1 MKNIFAK
8 YAPTTL
14 ITSILLLLYISFER
28 EIIENFDRFIIPV
41 FSIMRFNIITKI
53 LFCIIISIFLFSFFR
68 FKWYKGNEKA
78 YWFSFVIIL
87 MYGYYCWYEKLY
99 APILFFCFVGYTDV
113 LIGILM
119 FALICKVIFIL
130 PELKSTT
137 KKVLHKIKSIF
148 EEKKL
153 NESKPLHS
161 IFLTDTPIV
170 LPKEDI
176 LDYDNDVKQLV
187 EQLKI
192 ISSEYSYSVGIT
204 SSWGTGKSSYL
215 NMLKHYLRIN
225 NDFIIID
232 FNPRHSYTPQ
242 DIQKDFFSVLQS
254 KLKKYDYRFTYIF
267 KNYLK
272 ALSIIESK
280 FLSSLFELHKI
291 WDVKSEKEKLND
303 LIAQIDKR
311 IVIIIEDFDRLLADE
326 IIEVFKLIDANAS
339 FTNFIFIT
347 AYDKKHINKIIG
359 ETYSNEEAFFSDKFF
374 TIEIPV
380 PRCPYSKIYDYLIK
394 TLIDKLHVEKEEI
407 EKYKIVLAG
416 LREVLEKYLTTLRDV
431 KRFLN
436 FFIRPY
442 QQVKGEVEF
451 RDYFLVRIIQYIN
464 EEEYIKLYR
473 REYFEDPFSAFLSSS
488 SELKLK
494 EDFEA
499 ETKDIIEILF
509 DREKTPASINNS
521 RFNQYF
527 ENSVYGTKIT
537 EMEKLLDEE
546 TTIEDVYSQIKSYSQ
561 EVIHKDLVPFLE
573 FKNILQFNSKS
584 KLERYLDIIVYI
596 YCSTKNR
603 GVYLVLLS
611 FIYKK
616 TKNEI
621 LRLYK
626 DINQDYYYD
635 WLILSKLQGSYIKNM
650 KYPNYPNLTG
660 SIISESI
667 TNQTFRESI
676 IFTKEKLLDISK
688 KALDDLLANDEQVK
702 QLHLEL
708 LYSCFSEIKDNVR
721 VLDEEYCKK
730 IYEAIKKEPK
740 CFLNEFVT
748 PLVNGVRAP
757 LFWEDLFK
765 NKEELKKLIYN
776 TDFENK
782 FLVRN
787 FWELFENNGYKSIE
801 ILDKPFTQMV
811 NDNLE
816 REIKRLKEIEQIKK
830 EFCIKKNE
838 RETNKQG
845 KSNQFYKGVY
855 MELLNKLKN
864 IDLNITMKDAVK
876 KLIEKEIS
884 ECDKEAN

>member
-14 ITSILLLLYISFER
+14 ITSILLLLYISFET

-113 LIGILM
+113 LIGILI
-119 FALICKVIFIL
+119 FTLFYKLI
-130 PELKSTT
+130 S
-137 KKVLHKIKSIF
+137 SIF
-148 EEKKL
+148 KKKKNEEIDDKDT
-153 NESKPLHS
+153 
-161 IFLTDTPIV
+161 IFLSDTPIISD
-170 LPKEDI
+170 KKDI
-176 LDYDNDVKQLV
+176 LDYANDVKQLA

-204 SSWGTGKSSYL
+204 SSWGSGKSSYL
-215 NMLKHYLRIN
+215 NMLKNYLSSN
-225 NDFIIID
+225 KDFIVID

-254 KLKKYDYRFTYIF
+254 KLKEYDYRFTYIF

-280 FLSSLFELHKI
+280 FLSFLFELHKI

-303 LIAQIDKR
+303 LISQIDKR
-311 IVIIIEDFDRLLADE
+311 IVIVIEDFDRLLADE
-326 IIEVFKLIDANAS
+326 IIEVFKLIDGNAS

-374 TIEIPV
+374 TIEVPIPK
-380 PRCPYSKIYDYLIK
+380 RPYDKIFNYLIE
-394 TLIDKLHVEKEEI
+394 TLTDKLHIRKEEVEKYE
-407 EKYKIVLAG
+407 IVLANHI
-416 LREVLEKYLTTLRDV
+416 EVLKKYLTTLRDV

-436 FFIRPY
+436 LFIRSY
-442 QQVKGEVEF
+442 QQVEGEVEF
-451 RDYFLVRIIQYIN
+451 RDYFLIRIIQYKN
-464 EEEYIKLYR
+464 EEEYVKLYKK
-473 REYFEDPFSAFLSSS
+473 EYFENEDFTDFSP
-488 SELKLK
+488 SEFKLK
-494 EDFEA
+494 ENLNA
-499 ETKDIIEILF
+499 ETEEIIRELFNKDKSL
-509 DREKTPASINNS
+509 TSINNHTMFD
-521 RFNQYF
+521 RYF
-527 ENSVYGTKIT
+527 YNSVYGTLKIT

-765 NKEELKKLIYN
+765 NKEELKKLIDK

-787 FWELFENNGYKSIE
+787 FWKLFENNEYKPIE

>member
-99 APILFFCFVGYTDV
+99 APIIFFCFVGYTDV
-113 LIGILM
+113 LIGILI
-119 FALICKVIFIL
+119 FTLFYKLI
-130 PELKSTT
+130 S
-137 KKVLHKIKSIF
+137 SIF
-148 EEKKL
+148 KKKKNEEIDDKDT
-153 NESKPLHS
+153 
-161 IFLTDTPIV
+161 IFLSDTPIISD
-170 LPKEDI
+170 KKDI
-176 LDYDNDVKQLV
+176 LDYANDVKQLA

-204 SSWGTGKSSYL
+204 SSWGSGKSSYL
-215 NMLKHYLRIN
+215 NMLKNYLSSN
-225 NDFIIID
+225 KDFIVID

-254 KLKKYDYRFTYIF
+254 KLKEYDYRFTYIF

-303 LIAQIDKR
+303 LISQIDKR
-311 IVIIIEDFDRLLADE
+311 IVIVIEDFDRLLADE
-326 IIEVFKLIDANAS
+326 IIEVFKLIDGNAS

-374 TIEIPV
+374 TIEVPIPK
-380 PRCPYSKIYDYLIK
+380 RPYDKIFNYLIE
-394 TLIDKLHVEKEEI
+394 TLTDKLHIRKEEVEKYE
-407 EKYKIVLAG
+407 IVLANHI
-416 LREVLEKYLTTLRDV
+416 EVLKKYLTTLRDV

-436 FFIRPY
+436 LFIRSY
-442 QQVKGEVEF
+442 QQVEGEVEF
-451 RDYFLVRIIQYIN
+451 RDYFLIRIIQYKN
-464 EEEYIKLYR
+464 EEEYVKLYKK
-473 REYFEDPFSAFLSSS
+473 EYFENEYFTEF
-488 SELKLK
+488 KLK
-494 EDFEA
+494 ENLNA
-499 ETKDIIEILF
+499 ETEEIIRELFNKDKSL
-509 DREKTPASINNS
+509 TSINNHTMFD
-521 RFNQYF
+521 RYF
-527 ENSVYGTKIT
+527 YNSVYGTLKIT

-667 TNQTFRESI
+667 NNQTFRESI

-765 NKEELKKLIYN
+765 NKEELKKLIDK

-787 FWELFENNGYKSIE
+787 FWKLFENNEYKPIE

-864 IDLNITMKDAVK
+864 INLNITMKDAVK

>member
-113 LIGILM
+113 LIGILI
-119 FALICKVIFIL
+119 FTLFYKLI
-130 PELKSTT
+130 S
-137 KKVLHKIKSIF
+137 SIF
-148 EEKKL
+148 KKKKNEEIDDKDT
-153 NESKPLHS
+153 
-161 IFLTDTPIV
+161 IFLSDTPIISD
-170 LPKEDI
+170 KKDI
-176 LDYDNDVKQLV
+176 LDYANDVKQLA

-204 SSWGTGKSSYL
+204 SSWGSGKSSYL
-215 NMLKHYLRIN
+215 NMLKNYLSSN
-225 NDFIIID
+225 KDFIVID

-254 KLKKYDYRFTYIF
+254 KLKEYDYRFTYIF

-303 LIAQIDKR
+303 LISQIDKR
-311 IVIIIEDFDRLLADE
+311 IVIVIEDFDRLLADE
-326 IIEVFKLIDANAS
+326 IIEVFKLIDGNAS

-374 TIEIPV
+374 TIEVPIPK
-380 PRCPYSKIYDYLIK
+380 RPYDKIFNYLIE
-394 TLIDKLHVEKEEI
+394 TLTDKLHIRKEEVEKYE
-407 EKYKIVLAG
+407 IVLANHI
-416 LREVLEKYLTTLRDV
+416 EVLKKYLTTLRDV

-436 FFIRPY
+436 LFIRSY
-442 QQVKGEVEF
+442 QQVEGEVEF
-451 RDYFLVRIIQYIN
+451 RDYFLIRIIQYKN
-464 EEEYIKLYR
+464 EEEYVKLYKK
-473 REYFEDPFSAFLSSS
+473 EYFENEDFTDFSP
-488 SELKLK
+488 SEFKLK
-494 EDFEA
+494 ENLNA
-499 ETKDIIEILF
+499 ETEEIIRELFNKDKSL
-509 DREKTPASINNS
+509 TSINNHTMFD
-521 RFNQYF
+521 RYF
-527 ENSVYGTKIT
+527 YNSVYGTLKIT

-626 DINQDYYYD
+626 DINQDYYD
-635 WLILSKLQGSYIKNM
+635 GLILSKLQGSYIKNM

-667 TNQTFRESI
+667 INQTFRESI
-676 IFTKEKLLDISK
+676 IFTKEELLDISK

-748 PLVNGVRAP
+748 PLVDGVRPP

-765 NKEELKKLIYN
+765 NKEELKELIDN

-787 FWELFENNGYKSIE
+787 FWKLFENNGYKSIE

-855 MELLNKLKN
+855 IELLKKLESIK
-864 IDLNITMKDAVK
+864 LNITMKDAVK
-876 KLIEKEIS
+876 KLIEKEVF
-884 ECDKEAN
+884 ECDKETN

>member
-14 ITSILLLLYISFER
+14 ITSILLLLYICFER

-113 LIGILM
+113 LIGILI
-119 FALICKVIFIL
+119 FTLFYKLI
-130 PELKSTT
+130 S
-137 KKVLHKIKSIF
+137 SIF
-148 EEKKL
+148 KKKKNEEIDDKDT
-153 NESKPLHS
+153 
-161 IFLTDTPIV
+161 IFLSDTPIISD
-170 LPKEDI
+170 KKDI
-176 LDYDNDVKQLV
+176 LDYANDVKQLA

-204 SSWGTGKSSYL
+204 SSWGSGKSSYL
-215 NMLKHYLRIN
+215 NMLKNYLSSN
-225 NDFIIID
+225 KDFIVID

-254 KLKKYDYRFTYIF
+254 KLKEYDYRFTYIF

-303 LIAQIDKR
+303 LISQIDKR
-311 IVIIIEDFDRLLADE
+311 IVIVIEDFDRLLADE
-326 IIEVFKLIDANAS
+326 IIEVFKLIDGNAS

-359 ETYSNEEAFFSDKFF
+359 EAYSNEEAFFSDKFF
-374 TIEIPV
+374 TIEVPIPK
-380 PRCPYSKIYDYLIK
+380 RPYDKIFNYLIE
-394 TLIDKLHVEKEEI
+394 TLTDKLHIRKEEVEKYE
-407 EKYKIVLAG
+407 IVLANHI
-416 LREVLEKYLTTLRDV
+416 EVLKKYLTTLRDV

-436 FFIRPY
+436 LFIRSY
-442 QQVKGEVEF
+442 QQVEGEVEF
-451 RDYFLVRIIQYIN
+451 RDYFLIRIIQYKN
-464 EEEYIKLYR
+464 EEEYVKLYKK
-473 REYFEDPFSAFLSSS
+473 EYFENEYFTEF
-488 SELKLK
+488 KLK
-494 EDFEA
+494 ENLNA
-499 ETKDIIEILF
+499 ETKEIIRELF
-509 DREKTPASINNS
+509 NKDKSLTSINNHTMFD
-521 RFNQYF
+521 RYF
-527 ENSVYGTKIT
+527 YNSVYGTLKIT

-626 DINQDYYYD
+626 YINQDYYD

-765 NKEELKKLIYN
+765 NKEELKKLIDK

-787 FWELFENNGYKSIE
+787 FWKLFENNEYKPIE

-838 RETNKQG
+838 KETNKQG

-864 IDLNITMKDAVK
+864 INLNITMKDAVK

>member
-1 MKNIFAK
+1 M
-8 YAPTTL
+8 
-14 ITSILLLLYISFER
+14 
-28 EIIENFDRFIIPV
+28 FDR
-41 FSIMRFNIITKI
+41 
-53 LFCIIISIFLFSFFR
+53 
-68 FKWYKGNEKA
+68 
-78 YWFSFVIIL
+78 
-87 MYGYYCWYEKLY
+87 
-99 APILFFCFVGYTDV
+99 
-113 LIGILM
+113 
-119 FALICKVIFIL
+119 
-130 PELKSTT
+130 
-137 KKVLHKIKSIF
+137 
-148 EEKKL
+148 
-153 NESKPLHS
+153 
-161 IFLTDTPIV
+161 
-170 LPKEDI
+170 
-176 LDYDNDVKQLV
+176 
-187 EQLKI
+187 
-192 ISSEYSYSVGIT
+192 
-204 SSWGTGKSSYL
+204 
-215 NMLKHYLRIN
+215 
-225 NDFIIID
+225 
-232 FNPRHSYTPQ
+232 
-242 DIQKDFFSVLQS
+242 
-254 KLKKYDYRFTYIF
+254 
-267 KNYLK
+267 
-272 ALSIIESK
+272 
-280 FLSSLFELHKI
+280 
-291 WDVKSEKEKLND
+291 
-303 LIAQIDKR
+303 
-311 IVIIIEDFDRLLADE
+311 
-326 IIEVFKLIDANAS
+326 
-339 FTNFIFIT
+339 
-347 AYDKKHINKIIG
+347 
-359 ETYSNEEAFFSDKFF
+359 
-374 TIEIPV
+374 
-380 PRCPYSKIYDYLIK
+380 
-394 TLIDKLHVEKEEI
+394 
-407 EKYKIVLAG
+407 
-416 LREVLEKYLTTLRDV
+416 
-431 KRFLN
+431 
-436 FFIRPY
+436 
-442 QQVKGEVEF
+442 
-451 RDYFLVRIIQYIN
+451 YFY
-464 EEEYIKLYR
+464 
-473 REYFEDPFSAFLSSS
+473 
-488 SELKLK
+488 
-494 EDFEA
+494 
-499 ETKDIIEILF
+499 
-509 DREKTPASINNS
+509 
-521 RFNQYF
+521 
-527 ENSVYGTKIT
+527 NSVYGTLKIT

-730 IYEAIKKEPK
+730 IYEVIKKEPK

-765 NKEELKKLIYN
+765 NKEELKKLIDK

-787 FWELFENNGYKSIE
+787 FWKLFENNEYKPIE

>member
-113 LIGILM
+113 LIGILI
-119 FALICKVIFIL
+119 FTLFYKLI
-130 PELKSTT
+130 S
-137 KKVLHKIKSIF
+137 SIF
-148 EEKKL
+148 KKKKNEEIDDKDT
-153 NESKPLHS
+153 
-161 IFLTDTPIV
+161 IFLSDTPIISD
-170 LPKEDI
+170 KKDI
-176 LDYDNDVKQLV
+176 LDYANDVKQLA

-204 SSWGTGKSSYL
+204 SSWGSGKSSYL
-215 NMLKHYLRIN
+215 NMLKNYLSSN
-225 NDFIIID
+225 KDFIVID

-254 KLKKYDYRFTYIF
+254 KLKEYDYRFTYIF

-303 LIAQIDKR
+303 LISQIDKR
-311 IVIIIEDFDRLLADE
+311 IVIVIEDFDRLLADE
-326 IIEVFKLIDANAS
+326 IIEVFKLIDGNAS

-374 TIEIPV
+374 TIEVPIPK
-380 PRCPYSKIYDYLIK
+380 RPYDKIFNYLIE
-394 TLIDKLHVEKEEI
+394 TLTDKLHIRKEEVEKYE
-407 EKYKIVLAG
+407 IVLANHI
-416 LREVLEKYLTTLRDV
+416 EVLKKYLTTLRDV

-436 FFIRPY
+436 LFIRSY
-442 QQVKGEVEF
+442 QQVEGEVVPSEF
-451 RDYFLVRIIQYIN
+451 
-464 EEEYIKLYR
+464 
-473 REYFEDPFSAFLSSS
+473 
-488 SELKLK
+488 KLK
-494 EDFEA
+494 ENLNA
-499 ETKDIIEILF
+499 ETEEIIRELFNKDKSL
-509 DREKTPASINNS
+509 TSINNHTMFD
-521 RFNQYF
+521 RYF
-527 ENSVYGTKIT
+527 YNSVYGTLKIT

-676 IFTKEKLLDISK
+676 IFTKEELLDISK
-688 KALDDLLANDEQVK
+688 KALYDYINNEPCIGEK
-702 QLHLEL
+702 HLSL
-708 LYSCFSEIKDNVR
+708 LYSCFLKLENNTRKLDKDACEKV
-721 VLDEEYCKK
+721 
-730 IYEAIKKEPK
+730 YEAIKKEPK

-765 NKEELKKLIYN
+765 NKEELKKLIDK

-787 FWELFENNGYKSIE
+787 FWKLFENNEYKPIE

>member
-14 ITSILLLLYISFER
+14 ITSILLLLYICFER

-113 LIGILM
+113 LIGILI
-119 FALICKVIFIL
+119 FTLFYKLI
-130 PELKSTT
+130 S
-137 KKVLHKIKSIF
+137 SIF
-148 EEKKL
+148 KKKKNEEIDDKDT
-153 NESKPLHS
+153 
-161 IFLTDTPIV
+161 IFLSDTPIISD
-170 LPKEDI
+170 KKDI
-176 LDYDNDVKQLV
+176 LDYANDVKQLA

-204 SSWGTGKSSYL
+204 SSWGSGKSSYL
-215 NMLKHYLRIN
+215 NMLKNYLSSN
-225 NDFIIID
+225 KDFIVID

-254 KLKKYDYRFTYIF
+254 KLKEYDYRFTYIF

-303 LIAQIDKR
+303 IFSQIDKR
-311 IVIIIEDFDRLLADE
+311 IVIVIEDFDRLLADE

-374 TIEIPV
+374 TIEVPIPK
-380 PRCPYSKIYDYLIK
+380 RPYDKIFNYLIE
-394 TLIDKLHVEKEEI
+394 TLTDKLHIRKEEVEKYE
-407 EKYKIVLAG
+407 IVLANHI
-416 LREVLEKYLTTLRDV
+416 EVLKKYLTTLRDV

-436 FFIRPY
+436 LFIRSY
-442 QQVKGEVEF
+442 QQVEGEVEF
-451 RDYFLVRIIQYIN
+451 RDYFLIRIIQYKN
-464 EEEYIKLYR
+464 EEEYVKLYKK
-473 REYFEDPFSAFLSSS
+473 EYFENEYFTEF
-488 SELKLK
+488 KLK
-494 EDFEA
+494 ENLNA
-499 ETKDIIEILF
+499 ETEEIIRELFNKDKSL
-509 DREKTPASINNS
+509 TSINNHTMFD
-521 RFNQYF
+521 RYF
-527 ENSVYGTKIT
+527 YNSVYGTLKIT

-765 NKEELKKLIYN
+765 NKEELKKLIDK

-787 FWELFENNGYKSIE
+787 FWKLFENNEYKPIE

>member
-113 LIGILM
+113 LIGILI
-119 FALICKVIFIL
+119 FTLFYKLI
-130 PELKSTT
+130 S
-137 KKVLHKIKSIF
+137 SIF
-148 EEKKL
+148 KKKKNEEIDDKDT
-153 NESKPLHS
+153 
-161 IFLTDTPIV
+161 IFLSDTPIISD
-170 LPKEDI
+170 KKDI
-176 LDYDNDVKQLV
+176 LDYANDVKQLA

-204 SSWGTGKSSYL
+204 SSWGSGKSSYL
-215 NMLKHYLRIN
+215 NMLKNYLSSN
-225 NDFIIID
+225 KDFIVID

-254 KLKKYDYRFTYIF
+254 KLKEYDYRFTYIF

-303 LIAQIDKR
+303 LISQIDKR
-311 IVIIIEDFDRLLADE
+311 IVIVIEDFDRLLADE
-326 IIEVFKLIDANAS
+326 IIEVFKLIDGNAS

-374 TIEIPV
+374 TIEVPIPK
-380 PRCPYSKIYDYLIK
+380 RPYDKIFNYLIE
-394 TLIDKLHVEKEEI
+394 TLTDKLHIRKEEVEKYE
-407 EKYKIVLAG
+407 IVLANHI
-416 LREVLEKYLTTLRDV
+416 EVLKKYLTTLRDV

-436 FFIRPY
+436 LFIRSY
-442 QQVKGEVEF
+442 QQVEGEVEF
-451 RDYFLVRIIQYIN
+451 RDYFLIRIIQYKN
-464 EEEYIKLYR
+464 EEEYVKLYKK
-473 REYFEDPFSAFLSSS
+473 EYFTEFLP
-488 SELKLK
+488 SEFKLK
-494 EDFEA
+494 ENLNA
-499 ETKDIIEILF
+499 ETEEIIRELFNKDKSL
-509 DREKTPASINNS
+509 TSINNHTMFD
-521 RFNQYF
+521 RYF
-527 ENSVYGTKIT
+527 YNSVYGTLKIT

-611 FIYKK
+611 FINKK

-626 DINQDYYYD
+626 DINQDYYYYD

-676 IFTKEKLLDISK
+676 IFTKEELLDISK
-688 KALDDLLANDEQVK
+688 KALYDYINNEPCIGEK
-702 QLHLEL
+702 HLSL
-708 LYSCFSEIKDNVR
+708 LYSCFLKLENNTRKLDKDACEKV
-721 VLDEEYCKK
+721 
-730 IYEAIKKEPK
+730 YEAIKKEPK

-765 NKEELKKLIYN
+765 NKEELKKLIDK

-787 FWELFENNGYKSIE
+787 FWELFENNEYKPIE

>member
-99 APILFFCFVGYTDV
+99 APIIFFCFVGYTDV
-113 LIGILM
+113 LIGILI
-119 FALICKVIFIL
+119 FTLFYKLI
-130 PELKSTT
+130 S
-137 KKVLHKIKSIF
+137 SIF
-148 EEKKL
+148 KKKKNEEIDDKDT
-153 NESKPLHS
+153 
-161 IFLTDTPIV
+161 IFLSDTPIISD
-170 LPKEDI
+170 KKDI
-176 LDYDNDVKQLV
+176 LDYANDVKQLA

-204 SSWGTGKSSYL
+204 SSWGSGKSSYL
-215 NMLKHYLRIN
+215 NMLKNYLSSN
-225 NDFIIID
+225 KDFIVID

-254 KLKKYDYRFTYIF
+254 KLKEYDYRFTYIF

-303 LIAQIDKR
+303 LISQIDKR
-311 IVIIIEDFDRLLADE
+311 IVIVIEDFDRLLADE
-326 IIEVFKLIDANAS
+326 IIEVFKLIDGNAS

-374 TIEIPV
+374 TIEVPIPK
-380 PRCPYSKIYDYLIK
+380 RPYDKIFNYIIE
-394 TLIDKLHVEKEEI
+394 TLTDKLHIRKEEVEKYE
-407 EKYKIVLAG
+407 IVLANHI
-416 LREVLEKYLTTLRDV
+416 EVLKKYLTTLRDV

-436 FFIRPY
+436 LFIRSY
-442 QQVKGEVEF
+442 QQVEGEVEF
-451 RDYFLVRIIQYIN
+451 RDYFLIRIIQYKN
-464 EEEYIKLYR
+464 EEEYVKLYKK
-473 REYFEDPFSAFLSSS
+473 EYFENEYFTEF
-488 SELKLK
+488 KLK
-494 EDFEA
+494 ENLNA
-499 ETKDIIEILF
+499 ETEEIIRELFNKDKSL
-509 DREKTPASINNS
+509 TSINNHTMFD
-521 RFNQYF
+521 RYF
-527 ENSVYGTKIT
+527 YNSVYGTLKIT

-748 PLVNGVRAP
+748 RLVNGVRAP

-765 NKEELKKLIYN
+765 NKEELKKLIDK

-787 FWELFENNGYKSIE
+787 FWKLFENNEYKPIE

-864 IDLNITMKDAVK
+864 INLNITMKDAVK

>member
-113 LIGILM
+113 LIGILI
-119 FALICKVIFIL
+119 FTLFYKLI
-130 PELKSTT
+130 S
-137 KKVLHKIKSIF
+137 SIF
-148 EEKKL
+148 KKKKNEEIDDKDT
-153 NESKPLHS
+153 
-161 IFLTDTPIV
+161 IFLSDTPIISD
-170 LPKEDI
+170 KKDI
-176 LDYDNDVKQLV
+176 LDYANDVKQLA

-204 SSWGTGKSSYL
+204 SSWGSGKSSYL
-215 NMLKHYLRIN
+215 NMLKNYLSSN
-225 NDFIIID
+225 KDFIVID

-254 KLKKYDYRFTYIF
+254 KLKEYDYRFTYIF

-303 LIAQIDKR
+303 LISQIDKR
-311 IVIIIEDFDRLLADE
+311 IVIVIEDFDRLLADE
-326 IIEVFKLIDANAS
+326 IIEVFKLIDGNAS

-374 TIEIPV
+374 TIEVPIPK
-380 PRCPYSKIYDYLIK
+380 RPYDKIFNYLIE
-394 TLIDKLHVEKEEI
+394 TLTDKLHIRKEEVEKYE
-407 EKYKIVLAG
+407 IVLANHI
-416 LREVLEKYLTTLRDV
+416 EVLKKYLTTLRDV

-436 FFIRPY
+436 LFIRSY
-442 QQVKGEVEF
+442 QQVEGEVEF
-451 RDYFLVRIIQYIN
+451 RDYFLIRIIQYKN
-464 EEEYIKLYR
+464 EEEYVKLYKK
-473 REYFEDPFSAFLSSS
+473 EYFENEYFTEF
-488 SELKLK
+488 KLK
-494 EDFEA
+494 ENLNA
-499 ETKDIIEILF
+499 ETEEIIRELFNKDKSL
-509 DREKTPASINNS
+509 TSINNHTMFD
-521 RFNQYF
+521 RYF
-527 ENSVYGTKIT
+527 YNSVYGTLKIT

-603 GVYLVLLS
+603 GAYLVLLP

-621 LRLYK
+621 LRLYE
-626 DINQDYYYD
+626 DINQDYYD
-635 WLILSKLQGSYIKNM
+635 WLILSKLQGSHIKNM

-740 CFLNEFVT
+740 YFLNEFVT
-748 PLVNGVRAP
+748 PLVNVVRAP

-765 NKEELKKLIYN
+765 NKEELKELIYN

-864 IDLNITMKDAVK
+864 INLNITMKDAVK

>member
-78 YWFSFVIIL
+78 YWFSFVISL

-99 APILFFCFVGYTDV
+99 APILFFCFVGYADV
-113 LIGILM
+113 LIGILI
-119 FALICKVIFIL
+119 FTLFYKLI
-130 PELKSTT
+130 S
-137 KKVLHKIKSIF
+137 SIF
-148 EEKKL
+148 KKKKNEEIDDKDT
-153 NESKPLHS
+153 
-161 IFLTDTPIV
+161 IFLSDTPIISD
-170 LPKEDI
+170 KKDI
-176 LDYDNDVKQLV
+176 LDYANDVKQLA

-204 SSWGTGKSSYL
+204 SSWGSGKSSYL
-215 NMLKHYLRIN
+215 NMLKNYLSSN
-225 NDFIIID
+225 KDFIVID

-254 KLKKYDYRFTYIF
+254 KLKEYDYRFTYIF

-303 LIAQIDKR
+303 LISQIDKR
-311 IVIIIEDFDRLLADE
+311 IVIVIEDFDRLLADE
-326 IIEVFKLIDANAS
+326 IIEVFKLIDGNAS

-374 TIEIPV
+374 TIEVPIPK
-380 PRCPYSKIYDYLIK
+380 RPYDKIFNYLIE
-394 TLIDKLHVEKEEI
+394 TLTDKLHIRKEEVEKYE
-407 EKYKIVLAG
+407 IVLANHI
-416 LREVLEKYLTTLRDV
+416 EVLKKYLTTLRDV

-436 FFIRPY
+436 LFIRSY
-442 QQVKGEVEF
+442 QQVEGEVEF
-451 RDYFLVRIIQYIN
+451 RDYFLIRIIQYKN
-464 EEEYIKLYR
+464 EEEYVKLYKK
-473 REYFEDPFSAFLSSS
+473 EYFENEYFTEF
-488 SELKLK
+488 KLK
-494 EDFEA
+494 ENLNA
-499 ETKDIIEILF
+499 ETEEIIRELFNKDKSL
-509 DREKTPASINNS
+509 TSINNHTMFD
-521 RFNQYF
+521 RYF
-527 ENSVYGTKIT
+527 YNSVYGTLKIT

-603 GVYLVLLS
+603 GVYLVFLP

-626 DINQDYYYD
+626 DINQDYYD
-635 WLILSKLQGSYIKNM
+635 GLILSKLQGSYIKNM

-676 IFTKEKLLDISK
+676 IFTKEELLDISK
-688 KALDDLLANDEQVK
+688 KALYDYINNEPCIGEK
-702 QLHLEL
+702 HLSL
-708 LYSCFSEIKDNVR
+708 LYSCFLKLENNTRKLDKDACEKV
-721 VLDEEYCKK
+721 
-730 IYEAIKKEPK
+730 YEAIKKEPK

-748 PLVNGVRAP
+748 PLVDGVRAP

-765 NKEELKKLIYN
+765 NKEELKELIYN

-787 FWELFENNGYKSIE
+787 FWKLFENNEYKPIE
-801 ILDKPFTQMV
+801 ILDRTFEQIEK
-811 NDNLE
+811 DNLE
-816 REIKRLKEIEQIKK
+816 REVEKLREIEKIK
-830 EFCIKKNE
+830 EDFNIRKNK
-838 RETNKQG
+838 REANEQE
-845 KSNQFYKGVY
+845 KSKQFYKGVY
-855 MELLNKLKN
+855 IELLNKLESIK
-864 IDLNITMKDAVK
+864 LNITMKDAVK
-876 KLIEKEIS
+876 KLIEKEIF
-884 ECDKEAN
+884 ECDKETN

>member
-1 MKNIFAK
+1 MKNIFAR
-8 YAPTTL
+8 YAPTAL
-14 ITSILLLLYISFER
+14 IISILLLLYVSFER
-28 EIIENFDRFIIPV
+28 EIIENFDRFIIPI

-87 MYGYYCWYEKLY
+87 IYGYYCWYEKLY
-99 APILFFCFVGYTDV
+99 APILIFSSVGYTDV
-113 LIGILM
+113 LIGILI
-119 FALICKVIFIL
+119 FTLFYKLI
-130 PELKSTT
+130 S
-137 KKVLHKIKSIF
+137 SIF
-148 EEKKL
+148 KKKKNEEIDDKDT
-153 NESKPLHS
+153 
-161 IFLTDTPIV
+161 IFLSDTPIISD
-170 LPKEDI
+170 KKDI
-176 LDYDNDVKQLV
+176 LDYANDVKQLA

-204 SSWGTGKSSYL
+204 SSWGSGKSSYL
-215 NMLKHYLRIN
+215 NMLKNYLSSN
-225 NDFIIID
+225 KDFIVID

-254 KLKKYDYRFTYIF
+254 KLKEYDYRFTYIF

-303 LIAQIDKR
+303 LISQIDKR
-311 IVIIIEDFDRLLADE
+311 IVIVIEDFDRLLADE
-326 IIEVFKLIDANAS
+326 IIEVFKLIDGNAS

-374 TIEIPV
+374 TIEVPIPK
-380 PRCPYSKIYDYLIK
+380 RPYDKIFNYLIE
-394 TLIDKLHVEKEEI
+394 TLTDKLHIRKEEVEKYE
-407 EKYKIVLAG
+407 IVLANHI
-416 LREVLEKYLTTLRDV
+416 EVLKKYLTTLRDV

-436 FFIRPY
+436 LFIRSY
-442 QQVKGEVEF
+442 QQVEGEVEF
-451 RDYFLVRIIQYIN
+451 RDYFLIRIIQYKN
-464 EEEYIKLYR
+464 EEEYVKLYKK
-473 REYFEDPFSAFLSSS
+473 EYFENEDFTDFSP
-488 SELKLK
+488 SEFKLK
-494 EDFEA
+494 ENLNA
-499 ETKDIIEILF
+499 ETEEIIRELFNKDKSL
-509 DREKTPASINNS
+509 TSINNHTMFD
-521 RFNQYF
+521 RYF
-527 ENSVYGTKIT
+527 YNSVYGTLKIT

-573 FKNILQFNSKS
+573 FKSILQFNCKF

-596 YCSTKNR
+596 YCLTKNR
-603 GVYLVLLS
+603 GAYLILLS

-621 LRLYK
+621 
-626 DINQDYYYD
+626 NQDYYD
-635 WLILSKLQGSYIKNM
+635 GLILSKLQGSYIKNM
-650 KYPNYPNLTG
+650 KYPNYPNFTG

-676 IFTKEKLLDISK
+676 IFTKEELLDISK
-688 KALDDLLANDEQVK
+688 KALYDYINNEPCIGEK
-702 QLHLEL
+702 HLSL
-708 LYSCFSEIKDNVR
+708 LYSCFLKLENNTRKLDKDACEKV
-721 VLDEEYCKK
+721 
-730 IYEAIKKEPK
+730 YEAIKKEPK

-765 NKEELKKLIYN
+765 NKEELKKLIDK

-782 FLVRN
+782 FLVIN
-787 FWELFENNGYKSIE
+787 FWELFENNEYKPIE

-864 IDLNITMKDAVK
+864 INLNITMKDTVK

>member
-113 LIGILM
+113 LIGILI
-119 FALICKVIFIL
+119 FTLFYKLI
-130 PELKSTT
+130 S
-137 KKVLHKIKSIF
+137 SIF
-148 EEKKL
+148 KKKKNEEIDDKDT
-153 NESKPLHS
+153 
-161 IFLTDTPIV
+161 IFLSDTPIISD
-170 LPKEDI
+170 KKDI
-176 LDYDNDVKQLV
+176 LDYANDVKQLA

-204 SSWGTGKSSYL
+204 SSWGSGKSSYL
-215 NMLKHYLRIN
+215 NMLKNYLSSN
-225 NDFIIID
+225 KDFIVID

-254 KLKKYDYRFTYIF
+254 KLKEYDYRFTYIF

-303 LIAQIDKR
+303 LISQIDKR
-311 IVIIIEDFDRLLADE
+311 IVIVIEDFDRLLADE
-326 IIEVFKLIDANAS
+326 IIEVFKLIDGNAS

-374 TIEIPV
+374 TIEVPIPK
-380 PRCPYSKIYDYLIK
+380 RPYDKIFNYIIE
-394 TLIDKLHVEKEEI
+394 TLTDKLHIRKEEVEKYE
-407 EKYKIVLAG
+407 IVLANHI
-416 LREVLEKYLTTLRDV
+416 EVLKKYLTTLRDV

-436 FFIRPY
+436 LFIRSY
-442 QQVKGEVEF
+442 QQVEGEVEF
-451 RDYFLVRIIQYIN
+451 RDYFLIRIIQYKN
-464 EEEYIKLYR
+464 EEEYVKLYKK
-473 REYFEDPFSAFLSSS
+473 EYFENEYFTEF
-488 SELKLK
+488 KLK
-494 EDFEA
+494 ENLNA
-499 ETKDIIEILF
+499 ETEEIIRELFNKDKSL
-509 DREKTPASINNS
+509 TSINNHTMFD
-521 RFNQYF
+521 RYF
-527 ENSVYGTKIT
+527 YNSVYGTLKIT

-765 NKEELKKLIYN
+765 NKEELKKLIDK

-787 FWELFENNGYKSIE
+787 FWKLFENNEYKPIE

-838 RETNKQG
+838 RETNEQR

-864 IDLNITMKDAVK
+864 INLNITMKDAVK

>member
-14 ITSILLLLYISFER
+14 ITSILLLLYICFER

-113 LIGILM
+113 LIGILI
-119 FALICKVIFIL
+119 FTLFYKLI
-130 PELKSTT
+130 S
-137 KKVLHKIKSIF
+137 SIF
-148 EEKKL
+148 KKKKNEEIDDKDT
-153 NESKPLHS
+153 
-161 IFLTDTPIV
+161 IFLSDTPIISD
-170 LPKEDI
+170 KKDI
-176 LDYDNDVKQLV
+176 LDYANDVKQLA

-204 SSWGTGKSSYL
+204 SSWGSGKSSYL
-215 NMLKHYLRIN
+215 NMLKNYLSSN
-225 NDFIIID
+225 KDFIVID

-254 KLKKYDYRFTYIF
+254 KLKEYDYRFTYIF

-303 LIAQIDKR
+303 LISQIDKR
-311 IVIIIEDFDRLLADE
+311 IVIVIEDFDRLLADE
-326 IIEVFKLIDANAS
+326 IIEVFKLIDGNAS

-374 TIEIPV
+374 TIEVPIPK
-380 PRCPYSKIYDYLIK
+380 RPYDKIFNYLIE
-394 TLIDKLHVEKEEI
+394 TLTDKLHIRKEEVEKYE
-407 EKYKIVLAG
+407 IVLANHI
-416 LREVLEKYLTTLRDV
+416 EVLKKYLTTLRDV

-436 FFIRPY
+436 LFIRSY
-442 QQVKGEVEF
+442 QQVEGEVEF
-451 RDYFLVRIIQYIN
+451 RDYFLIRIIQYKN
-464 EEEYIKLYR
+464 EEEYVKLYKK
-473 REYFEDPFSAFLSSS
+473 EYFTEFLP
-488 SELKLK
+488 SEFKLK
-494 EDFEA
+494 ENLNA
-499 ETKDIIEILF
+499 ETEEIIRELFNKDKSL
-509 DREKTPASINNS
+509 TSINNHTMFD
-521 RFNQYF
+521 RYF
-527 ENSVYGTKIT
+527 YNSVYGTLKIT

-676 IFTKEKLLDISK
+676 IFTKEELLDISK
-688 KALDDLLANDEQVK
+688 KALYDYINNEPCIGEK
-702 QLHLEL
+702 HLSL
-708 LYSCFSEIKDNVR
+708 LYSCFLKLENNTRKLDKDACEKV
-721 VLDEEYCKK
+721 
-730 IYEAIKKEPK
+730 YEAIKKEPK

-765 NKEELKKLIYN
+765 NKEELKKLIDK

-787 FWELFENNGYKSIE
+787 FWKLFENNEYKPIE

>member
-1 MKNIFAK
+1 
-8 YAPTTL
+8 
-14 ITSILLLLYISFER
+14 
-28 EIIENFDRFIIPV
+28 
-41 FSIMRFNIITKI
+41 
-53 LFCIIISIFLFSFFR
+53 
-68 FKWYKGNEKA
+68 
-78 YWFSFVIIL
+78 

-99 APILFFCFVGYTDV
+99 APIIFFCFVGYTDV
-113 LIGILM
+113 LIGILI
-119 FALICKVIFIL
+119 FTLFYKLI
-130 PELKSTT
+130 S
-137 KKVLHKIKSIF
+137 SIF
-148 EEKKL
+148 KKKKNEEIDDKDT
-153 NESKPLHS
+153 
-161 IFLTDTPIV
+161 IFLSDTPIISD
-170 LPKEDI
+170 KKDI
-176 LDYDNDVKQLV
+176 LDYANDVKQLA

-204 SSWGTGKSSYL
+204 SSWGSGKSSYL
-215 NMLKHYLRIN
+215 NMLKNYLSSN
-225 NDFIIID
+225 KDFIVID

-254 KLKKYDYRFTYIF
+254 KLKEYDYRFTYIF

-303 LIAQIDKR
+303 LISQIDKR
-311 IVIIIEDFDRLLADE
+311 IVIVIEDFDRLLADE
-326 IIEVFKLIDANAS
+326 IIEVFKLIDGNAS

-374 TIEIPV
+374 TIEVPIPK
-380 PRCPYSKIYDYLIK
+380 RPYDKIFNYIIE
-394 TLIDKLHVEKEEI
+394 TLTDKLHIRKEEVEKYE
-407 EKYKIVLAG
+407 IVLANHI
-416 LREVLEKYLTTLRDV
+416 EVLKKYLTTLRDV

-436 FFIRPY
+436 LFIRSY
-442 QQVKGEVEF
+442 QQVEGEVEF
-451 RDYFLVRIIQYIN
+451 RDYFLIRIIQYKN
-464 EEEYIKLYR
+464 EEEYVKLYKK
-473 REYFEDPFSAFLSSS
+473 EYFENEYFTEF
-488 SELKLK
+488 KLK
-494 EDFEA
+494 ENLNA
-499 ETKDIIEILF
+499 ETEEIIRELFNKDKSL
-509 DREKTPASINNS
+509 TSINNHTMFD
-521 RFNQYF
+521 RYF
-527 ENSVYGTKIT
+527 YNSVYGTLKIT

-765 NKEELKKLIYN
+765 NKEELKKLIDK

-787 FWELFENNGYKSIE
+787 FWKLFENNEYKPIE

-864 IDLNITMKDAVK
+864 INLNITMKDAVK

>member
-113 LIGILM
+113 LIGILI
-119 FALICKVIFIL
+119 FTLFYKLI
-130 PELKSTT
+130 S
-137 KKVLHKIKSIF
+137 SIF
-148 EEKKL
+148 KKKKNEEIDDKDT
-153 NESKPLHS
+153 
-161 IFLTDTPIV
+161 IFLSDTPIISD
-170 LPKEDI
+170 KKDI
-176 LDYDNDVKQLV
+176 LDYANDVKQLA

-204 SSWGTGKSSYL
+204 SSWGSGKSSYL
-215 NMLKHYLRIN
+215 NMLKNYLSSN
-225 NDFIIID
+225 KDFIVID

-254 KLKKYDYRFTYIF
+254 KLKEYDYRFTYIF

-303 LIAQIDKR
+303 LISQIDKR
-311 IVIIIEDFDRLLADE
+311 IVIVIEDFDRLLADE
-326 IIEVFKLIDANAS
+326 IIEVFKLIDGNAS

-374 TIEIPV
+374 TIEVPIPK
-380 PRCPYSKIYDYLIK
+380 RPYDKIFNYLIE
-394 TLIDKLHVEKEEI
+394 TLTDKLHIRKEEVEKYE
-407 EKYKIVLAG
+407 IVLANHI
-416 LREVLEKYLTTLRDV
+416 EVLKKYLTTLRDV

-436 FFIRPY
+436 LFIRSY
-442 QQVKGEVEF
+442 QQVEGEVEF
-451 RDYFLVRIIQYIN
+451 RDYFLIRIIQYKN
-464 EEEYIKLYR
+464 EEEYVKLYKK
-473 REYFEDPFSAFLSSS
+473 EYFENEDFTDFSP
-488 SELKLK
+488 SEFKLK
-494 EDFEA
+494 ENLNA
-499 ETKDIIEILF
+499 ETEEIIRELFNKDKSL
-509 DREKTPASINNS
+509 TSINNHTMFD
-521 RFNQYF
+521 RYF
-527 ENSVYGTKIT
+527 YNSVYGTLKIT

-650 KYPNYPNLTG
+650 KYPNYPNFTG

-765 NKEELKKLIYN
+765 NKEELKKLIDK

-782 FLVRN
+782 FLVIN
-787 FWELFENNGYKSIE
+787 FWKLFENNEYKPIE

-864 IDLNITMKDAVK
+864 INLNITMKDAVK

>member
-14 ITSILLLLYISFER
+14 ITSILLLLYICFER

-113 LIGILM
+113 LIGILI
-119 FALICKVIFIL
+119 FTLFYKLI
-130 PELKSTT
+130 S
-137 KKVLHKIKSIF
+137 SIF
-148 EEKKL
+148 KKKKNEEIDDKDT
-153 NESKPLHS
+153 
-161 IFLTDTPIV
+161 IFLSDTPIISD
-170 LPKEDI
+170 KKDI
-176 LDYDNDVKQLV
+176 LDYANDVKQLA

-204 SSWGTGKSSYL
+204 SSWGSGKSSYL
-215 NMLKHYLRIN
+215 NMLKNYLSSN
-225 NDFIIID
+225 KDFIVID

-254 KLKKYDYRFTYIF
+254 KLKEYDYRFTYIF

-303 LIAQIDKR
+303 LISQIDKR
-311 IVIIIEDFDRLLADE
+311 IVIVIEDFDRLLADE
-326 IIEVFKLIDANAS
+326 IIEVFKLIDTNAS

-374 TIEIPV
+374 TIEVPIPK
-380 PRCPYSKIYDYLIK
+380 RPYDKIFNYLIE
-394 TLIDKLHVEKEEI
+394 TLTDKLHIRKEEVEKYE
-407 EKYKIVLAG
+407 IVLANHI
-416 LREVLEKYLTTLRDV
+416 EVLKKYLTTLRDV

-436 FFIRPY
+436 LFIRSY
-442 QQVKGEVEF
+442 QQVEGEVEF
-451 RDYFLVRIIQYIN
+451 RDYFLIRIIQYKN
-464 EEEYIKLYR
+464 EEEYVKLYKK
-473 REYFEDPFSAFLSSS
+473 EYFENEYFTEF
-488 SELKLK
+488 KLK
-494 EDFEA
+494 ENLNA
-499 ETKDIIEILF
+499 ETEEIIRELFNKDKSL
-509 DREKTPASINNS
+509 TSINNHTMFD
-521 RFNQYF
+521 RYF
-527 ENSVYGTKIT
+527 YNSVYGTLKIT

-765 NKEELKKLIYN
+765 NKEELKKLIDK

-787 FWELFENNGYKSIE
+787 FWKLFENNEYKPIE

>member
-113 LIGILM
+113 LIGILI
-119 FALICKVIFIL
+119 FTLFYKLI
-130 PELKSTT
+130 S
-137 KKVLHKIKSIF
+137 SIF
-148 EEKKL
+148 KKKKNEEIDDKDT
-153 NESKPLHS
+153 
-161 IFLTDTPIV
+161 IFLSDTPIISD
-170 LPKEDI
+170 KKDI
-176 LDYDNDVKQLV
+176 LDYANDVKQLA

-204 SSWGTGKSSYL
+204 SSWGSGKSSYL
-215 NMLKHYLRIN
+215 NMLKNYLSSN
-225 NDFIIID
+225 KDFIVID

-254 KLKKYDYRFTYIF
+254 KLKEYDYRFTYIF

-303 LIAQIDKR
+303 LISQIDKR
-311 IVIIIEDFDRLLADE
+311 IVIVIEDFDRLLADE
-326 IIEVFKLIDANAS
+326 IIEVFKLIDGNAS

-374 TIEIPV
+374 TIEVPIPK
-380 PRCPYSKIYDYLIK
+380 RPYDKIFNYLIE
-394 TLIDKLHVEKEEI
+394 TLTDKLHIRKEEVEKYE
-407 EKYKIVLAG
+407 IVLANHI
-416 LREVLEKYLTTLRDV
+416 EVLKKYLTTLRDV

-436 FFIRPY
+436 LFIRSY
-442 QQVKGEVEF
+442 QQVEGEVEF
-451 RDYFLVRIIQYIN
+451 RDYFLIRIIQYKN
-464 EEEYIKLYR
+464 EEEYVKLYKK
-473 REYFEDPFSAFLSSS
+473 EYFENEDFTDFSP
-488 SELKLK
+488 SEFKLK
-494 EDFEA
+494 ENLNA
-499 ETKDIIEILF
+499 ETEEIIRELFNKDKSL
-509 DREKTPASINNS
+509 TSINNHTMFD
-521 RFNQYF
+521 RYF
-527 ENSVYGTKIT
+527 YNSVYGTLKIT

-573 FKNILQFNSKS
+573 FKSILQFNCKF

-596 YCSTKNR
+596 YCLTKNR
-603 GVYLVLLS
+603 GAYLILLS

-621 LRLYK
+621 
-626 DINQDYYYD
+626 NQDYYD
-635 WLILSKLQGSYIKNM
+635 RLILSKLQGSYIKNM

-676 IFTKEKLLDISK
+676 IFTKEKFLDISK

-765 NKEELKKLIYN
+765 NKEELKKLIDK

-787 FWELFENNGYKSIE
+787 FWKLFENNEYKPIE

-864 IDLNITMKDAVK
+864 INLNITMKDAVK

>member
-113 LIGILM
+113 LIGILI
-119 FALICKVIFIL
+119 FTLFYKLI
-130 PELKSTT
+130 S
-137 KKVLHKIKSIF
+137 SIF
-148 EEKKL
+148 KKKKNEEIDDKDT
-153 NESKPLHS
+153 
-161 IFLTDTPIV
+161 IFLSDTPIISD
-170 LPKEDI
+170 KKDI
-176 LDYDNDVKQLV
+176 LDYANDVKQLA

-204 SSWGTGKSSYL
+204 SSWGSGKSSYL
-215 NMLKHYLRIN
+215 NMLKNYLSSN
-225 NDFIIID
+225 KDFIVID

-254 KLKKYDYRFTYIF
+254 KLKEYDYRFTYIF

-303 LIAQIDKR
+303 LISQIDKR
-311 IVIIIEDFDRLLADE
+311 IVIVIEDFDRLLADE
-326 IIEVFKLIDANAS
+326 IIEVFKLIDGNAS

-374 TIEIPV
+374 TIEVPIPK
-380 PRCPYSKIYDYLIK
+380 RPYDKIFNYLIE
-394 TLIDKLHVEKEEI
+394 TLTDKLHIRKEEVEKYE
-407 EKYKIVLAG
+407 IVLANHI
-416 LREVLEKYLTTLRDV
+416 EVLKKYLTTLRDV

-436 FFIRPY
+436 LFIRSY
-442 QQVKGEVEF
+442 QQVEGEVEF
-451 RDYFLVRIIQYIN
+451 RDYFLIRIIQYKN
-464 EEEYIKLYR
+464 EEEYVKLYKK
-473 REYFEDPFSAFLSSS
+473 EYFTEFLP
-488 SELKLK
+488 SEFKLK
-494 EDFEA
+494 ENLNA
-499 ETKDIIEILF
+499 ETEEIIRELFNKDKSL
-509 DREKTPASINNS
+509 TSINNHTMFD
-521 RFNQYF
+521 RYF
-527 ENSVYGTKIT
+527 YNSVYGTLKIT

-611 FIYKK
+611 FINKK

-626 DINQDYYYD
+626 DINQDYYYYD

-660 SIISESI
+660 SISSESI

-676 IFTKEKLLDISK
+676 IFTKEELLDISK
-688 KALDDLLANDEQVK
+688 KALYDYINNEPCIGEK
-702 QLHLEL
+702 HLSL
-708 LYSCFSEIKDNVR
+708 LYSCFLKLENNTRKLDKDACEKV
-721 VLDEEYCKK
+721 
-730 IYEAIKKEPK
+730 YEAIKKEPK

-765 NKEELKKLIYN
+765 NKEELKKLIDK

-787 FWELFENNGYKSIE
+787 FWKLFENNEYKPIE

>member
-113 LIGILM
+113 LIGILI
-119 FALICKVIFIL
+119 FTLFYKLI
-130 PELKSTT
+130 S
-137 KKVLHKIKSIF
+137 SIF
-148 EEKKL
+148 KKKKNEEIDDKDT
-153 NESKPLHS
+153 
-161 IFLTDTPIV
+161 IFLSDTPIISD
-170 LPKEDI
+170 KKDI
-176 LDYDNDVKQLV
+176 LDYANDVKQLA

-204 SSWGTGKSSYL
+204 SSWGSGKSSYL
-215 NMLKHYLRIN
+215 NMLKNYLSSN
-225 NDFIIID
+225 KDFIVID
-232 FNPRHSYTPQ
+232 FNPRHSYTPK

-254 KLKKYDYRFTYIF
+254 KLKEYDYRFTYIF

-303 LIAQIDKR
+303 LISQIDKR
-311 IVIIIEDFDRLLADE
+311 IVIVIEDFDRLLADE
-326 IIEVFKLIDANAS
+326 IIEVFKLIDGNAS

-374 TIEIPV
+374 TIEVPIPK
-380 PRCPYSKIYDYLIK
+380 RPYDKIFNYLIE
-394 TLIDKLHVEKEEI
+394 TLTDKLHIRKEEVEKYE
-407 EKYKIVLAG
+407 IVLANHI
-416 LREVLEKYLTTLRDV
+416 EVLKKYLTTLRDV

-436 FFIRPY
+436 LFIRSY
-442 QQVKGEVEF
+442 QQVEGEVEF
-451 RDYFLVRIIQYIN
+451 RDYFLIRIIQYKN
-464 EEEYIKLYR
+464 EEEYVKLYKK
-473 REYFEDPFSAFLSSS
+473 EYFENEYFTEFLP
-488 SELKLK
+488 SEFKLK
-494 EDFEA
+494 ENLNA
-499 ETKDIIEILF
+499 ETEEIIRELFNKDKSL
-509 DREKTPASINNS
+509 TSINNHTMFD
-521 RFNQYF
+521 RYF
-527 ENSVYGTKIT
+527 YNSVYGTLKIT

-596 YCSTKNR
+596 YCSTRNR

-621 LRLYK
+621 K
-626 DINQDYYYD
+626 DINQDYYD

-667 TNQTFRESI
+667 NNQTFRESI

-748 PLVNGVRAP
+748 PLVDGVRAP

-765 NKEELKKLIYN
+765 NKKELKKLIYN

-864 IDLNITMKDAVK
+864 INLNITMKDAVK

>member
-113 LIGILM
+113 LIGILI
-119 FALICKVIFIL
+119 FTLFYKLI
-130 PELKSTT
+130 S
-137 KKVLHKIKSIF
+137 SIF
-148 EEKKL
+148 KKKKNEEIDDKDT
-153 NESKPLHS
+153 
-161 IFLTDTPIV
+161 IFLSDTPIISD
-170 LPKEDI
+170 KKDI
-176 LDYDNDVKQLV
+176 LDYANDVKQLA

-204 SSWGTGKSSYL
+204 SSWGSGKSSYL
-215 NMLKHYLRIN
+215 NMLKNYLSSN
-225 NDFIIID
+225 KDFIVID
-232 FNPRHSYTPQ
+232 FNPRHSYTPK

-254 KLKKYDYRFTYIF
+254 KLKEYDYRFTYIF

-303 LIAQIDKR
+303 LISQIDKR
-311 IVIIIEDFDRLLADE
+311 IVIVIEDFDRLLADE
-326 IIEVFKLIDANAS
+326 IIEVFKLIDGNAS

-374 TIEIPV
+374 TIEVPIPK
-380 PRCPYSKIYDYLIK
+380 RPYDKIFNYLIE
-394 TLIDKLHVEKEEI
+394 TLTDKLHIRKEKVEKYE
-407 EKYKIVLAG
+407 IVLANHI
-416 LREVLEKYLTTLRDV
+416 EVLKKYLTTLRDV

-436 FFIRPY
+436 LFIRSY
-442 QQVKGEVEF
+442 QQVEGEVEF
-451 RDYFLVRIIQYIN
+451 RDYFLIRIIQYKN
-464 EEEYIKLYR
+464 EEEYVKLYKK
-473 REYFEDPFSAFLSSS
+473 EYFENEYFTEFLP
-488 SELKLK
+488 SEFKLK
-494 EDFEA
+494 ENLNA
-499 ETKDIIEILF
+499 ETEEIIRELFNKDKSL
-509 DREKTPASINNS
+509 TSINNHTMFD
-521 RFNQYF
+521 RYF
-527 ENSVYGTKIT
+527 YNSVYGTLKIT

-596 YCSTKNR
+596 YCSTRNR

-667 TNQTFRESI
+667 NNQTFRESI

-748 PLVNGVRAP
+748 PLVDGVRAP

-765 NKEELKKLIYN
+765 NKEELKELIYN

-864 IDLNITMKDAVK
+864 INLNITMKDAVK

>member
-113 LIGILM
+113 LIGILI
-119 FALICKVIFIL
+119 FTLFYKLI
-130 PELKSTT
+130 S
-137 KKVLHKIKSIF
+137 SIF
-148 EEKKL
+148 KKKKNEEIDDKDT
-153 NESKPLHS
+153 
-161 IFLTDTPIV
+161 IFLSDTPIISD
-170 LPKEDI
+170 KKDI
-176 LDYDNDVKQLV
+176 LDYANDVKQLV

-204 SSWGTGKSSYL
+204 SSWGSGKSSYL
-215 NMLKHYLRIN
+215 NMLKNYLSSN
-225 NDFIIID
+225 KDFIVID

-254 KLKKYDYRFTYIF
+254 KLKEYDYRFTYIF

-303 LIAQIDKR
+303 LISQIDKR
-311 IVIIIEDFDRLLADE
+311 IVIVIEDFDRLLADE
-326 IIEVFKLIDANAS
+326 IIEVFKLIDGNAS

-374 TIEIPV
+374 TIEVPIPK
-380 PRCPYSKIYDYLIK
+380 RPYDKIFNYLIE
-394 TLIDKLHVEKEEI
+394 TLTDKLHIRKEEVEKYE
-407 EKYKIVLAG
+407 IVLANHI
-416 LREVLEKYLTTLRDV
+416 EVLKKYLTTLRDV

-436 FFIRPY
+436 LFIRSY
-442 QQVKGEVEF
+442 QQVEGEVEF
-451 RDYFLVRIIQYIN
+451 RDYFLIRIIQYKN
-464 EEEYIKLYR
+464 EEEYVKLYKK
-473 REYFEDPFSAFLSSS
+473 EYFENEDFTDFSP
-488 SELKLK
+488 SEFKLK
-494 EDFEA
+494 ENLNA
-499 ETKDIIEILF
+499 ETEEIIRELFNKDKSL
-509 DREKTPASINNS
+509 TSINNHTMFD
-521 RFNQYF
+521 RYF
-527 ENSVYGTKIT
+527 YNSVYGTLKIT

-667 TNQTFRESI
+667 INQTFRESI

-765 NKEELKKLIYN
+765 NKEELKKLIDK

-787 FWELFENNGYKSIE
+787 FWELFENNEYKPIE

>member
-113 LIGILM
+113 LIGILI
-119 FALICKVIFIL
+119 FTLFYKLI
-130 PELKSTT
+130 S
-137 KKVLHKIKSIF
+137 SIF
-148 EEKKL
+148 KKKKNEEIDDKDT
-153 NESKPLHS
+153 
-161 IFLTDTPIV
+161 IFLSDTPIISD
-170 LPKEDI
+170 KKDI
-176 LDYDNDVKQLV
+176 LDYANDVKQLA

-204 SSWGTGKSSYL
+204 SSWGSGKSSYL
-215 NMLKHYLRIN
+215 NMLKNYLSSN
-225 NDFIIID
+225 KDFIVID

-254 KLKKYDYRFTYIF
+254 KLKEYDYRFTYIF

-303 LIAQIDKR
+303 LISQIDKR
-311 IVIIIEDFDRLLADE
+311 IVIVIEDFDRLLADE
-326 IIEVFKLIDANAS
+326 IIEVFKLIDGNAS

-374 TIEIPV
+374 TIEVPIPK
-380 PRCPYSKIYDYLIK
+380 RPYDKIFNYLIE
-394 TLIDKLHVEKEEI
+394 TLTDKLHIRKEEVEKYE
-407 EKYKIVLAG
+407 IVLANHI
-416 LREVLEKYLTTLRDV
+416 EVLKKYLTTLRDV

-436 FFIRPY
+436 LFIRSY
-442 QQVKGEVEF
+442 QQVEGEVEF
-451 RDYFLVRIIQYIN
+451 RDYFLIRIIQYKN
-464 EEEYIKLYR
+464 EEEYVKLYKK
-473 REYFEDPFSAFLSSS
+473 EYFENEDFTDFSP
-488 SELKLK
+488 SEFKLK
-494 EDFEA
+494 ENLNA
-499 ETKDIIEILF
+499 ETEEIIRELFNKDKSL
-509 DREKTPASINNS
+509 TSINNHTMFD
-521 RFNQYF
+521 RYF
-527 ENSVYGTKIT
+527 YNSVYGTLKIT

-765 NKEELKKLIYN
+765 NKEELKKLIDK

-787 FWELFENNGYKSIE
+787 FWKLFENNEYKPIE

-838 RETNKQG
+838 RETNEQG

-864 IDLNITMKDAVK
+864 INLNITMKDAVK

>member
-14 ITSILLLLYISFER
+14 ITSILLLLYICFER

-113 LIGILM
+113 LIGILI
-119 FALICKVIFIL
+119 FTLFYKLI
-130 PELKSTT
+130 S
-137 KKVLHKIKSIF
+137 SIF
-148 EEKKL
+148 KKKKNEEIDDKDT
-153 NESKPLHS
+153 
-161 IFLTDTPIV
+161 IFLSDTPIISD
-170 LPKEDI
+170 KKDI
-176 LDYDNDVKQLV
+176 LDYANDVKQLA

-204 SSWGTGKSSYL
+204 SSWGSGKSSYL
-215 NMLKHYLRIN
+215 NMLKNYLSSN
-225 NDFIIID
+225 KDFIVID

-254 KLKKYDYRFTYIF
+254 KLKEYDYRFTYIF

-303 LIAQIDKR
+303 LISQIDKR
-311 IVIIIEDFDRLLADE
+311 IVIVIEDFDRLLADE
-326 IIEVFKLIDANAS
+326 IIEVFKLIDGNAS

-374 TIEIPV
+374 TIEVPIPK
-380 PRCPYSKIYDYLIK
+380 RPYDKIFNYLIE
-394 TLIDKLHVEKEEI
+394 TLTDKLHIRKEEVEKYE
-407 EKYKIVLAG
+407 IVLANHI
-416 LREVLEKYLTTLRDV
+416 EVLKKYLTTLRDV

-436 FFIRPY
+436 LFIRSY
-442 QQVKGEVEF
+442 QQVEGEVEF
-451 RDYFLVRIIQYIN
+451 RDYFLIRIIQYKN
-464 EEEYIKLYR
+464 EEEYVKLYKK
-473 REYFEDPFSAFLSSS
+473 EYFENEDFTDFSP
-488 SELKLK
+488 SEFKLK
-494 EDFEA
+494 ENLNA
-499 ETKDIIEILF
+499 ETEEIIRELFNKDKSL
-509 DREKTPASINNS
+509 TSINNHTMFD
-521 RFNQYF
+521 RYF
-527 ENSVYGTKIT
+527 YNSVYGTLKIT

-765 NKEELKKLIYN
+765 NKEELKKLIDK

-787 FWELFENNGYKSIE
+787 FWKLFENNEYKPIE

-830 EFCIKKNE
+830 EFSIKKNE

>member
-68 FKWYKGNEKA
+68 FKWYKGNEKV

-87 MYGYYCWYEKLY
+87 IYGYYCWYEKLY
-99 APILFFCFVGYTDV
+99 TPILIFSFVGYTDV
-113 LIGILM
+113 LIGILI
-119 FALICKVIFIL
+119 FTLFYKLI
-130 PELKSTT
+130 S
-137 KKVLHKIKSIF
+137 SIF
-148 EEKKL
+148 KKKKNEEIDDKDT
-153 NESKPLHS
+153 
-161 IFLTDTPIV
+161 IFLSDTPIISD
-170 LPKEDI
+170 KKDI
-176 LDYDNDVKQLV
+176 LDYANDVKQLV

-204 SSWGTGKSSYL
+204 SSWGSGKSSYL
-215 NMLKHYLRIN
+215 NMLKNYLSSN
-225 NDFIIID
+225 KDFIVID

-254 KLKKYDYRFTYIF
+254 KLKEYDYRFTYIF

-303 LIAQIDKR
+303 LISQIDKR
-311 IVIIIEDFDRLLADE
+311 IVIVIEDFDRLLADE
-326 IIEVFKLIDANAS
+326 IIEVFKLIDGNAS

-374 TIEIPV
+374 TIEVPIPK
-380 PRCPYSKIYDYLIK
+380 RPYDKIFNYLIE
-394 TLIDKLHVEKEEI
+394 TLTDKLHIRKEEVEKYE
-407 EKYKIVLAG
+407 IVLANHI
-416 LREVLEKYLTTLRDV
+416 EVLKKYLTTLRDV

-436 FFIRPY
+436 LFIRSY
-442 QQVKGEVEF
+442 QQVEGEVEF
-451 RDYFLVRIIQYIN
+451 RDYFLIRIIQYKN
-464 EEEYIKLYR
+464 EEEYVKLYKK
-473 REYFEDPFSAFLSSS
+473 EYFENEDFTDFSP
-488 SELKLK
+488 SEFKLK
-494 EDFEA
+494 ENLNA
-499 ETKDIIEILF
+499 ETEEIIRELFNKDKSL
-509 DREKTPASINNS
+509 TSINNHTMFD
-521 RFNQYF
+521 RYF
-527 ENSVYGTKIT
+527 YNSVYGTLKIT

-667 TNQTFRESI
+667 INQTFRESI

-765 NKEELKKLIYN
+765 NKEELKKLIDK

-787 FWELFENNGYKSIE
+787 FWELFENNEYKPIE

>member
-113 LIGILM
+113 LIGILI
-119 FALICKVIFIL
+119 FTLFYKLI
-130 PELKSTT
+130 S
-137 KKVLHKIKSIF
+137 SIF
-148 EEKKL
+148 KKKKNEEIDDKDT
-153 NESKPLHS
+153 
-161 IFLTDTPIV
+161 IFLSDTPIISD
-170 LPKEDI
+170 KKDI
-176 LDYDNDVKQLV
+176 LDYANDVKQLV

-204 SSWGTGKSSYL
+204 SSWGSGKSSYL
-215 NMLKHYLRIN
+215 NMLKNYLSSN
-225 NDFIIID
+225 KDFIVID

-254 KLKKYDYRFTYIF
+254 KLKEYDYRFTYIF

-303 LIAQIDKR
+303 LISQIDKR
-311 IVIIIEDFDRLLADE
+311 IVIVIEDFDRLLADE
-326 IIEVFKLIDANAS
+326 IIEVFKLIDGNAS

-374 TIEIPV
+374 TIEVPIPK
-380 PRCPYSKIYDYLIK
+380 RPYDKIFNYLIE
-394 TLIDKLHVEKEEI
+394 TLTDKLHIRKEEVEKYE
-407 EKYKIVLAG
+407 IVLANHI
-416 LREVLEKYLTTLRDV
+416 EVLKKYLTTLRDV

-436 FFIRPY
+436 LFIRSY
-442 QQVKGEVEF
+442 QQVEGEVEF
-451 RDYFLVRIIQYIN
+451 RDYFLIRIIQYKN
-464 EEEYIKLYR
+464 EEEYVKLYKK
-473 REYFEDPFSAFLSSS
+473 EYFENEDFTDFSP
-488 SELKLK
+488 SEFKLK
-494 EDFEA
+494 ENLNA
-499 ETKDIIEILF
+499 ETEEIIRELFNKDKSL
-509 DREKTPASINNS
+509 TSINNHTMFD
-521 RFNQYF
+521 RYF
-527 ENSVYGTKIT
+527 YNSVYGTLKIT

-765 NKEELKKLIYN
+765 NKEELKKLIDK

-787 FWELFENNGYKSIE
+787 FWKLFENNEYKPIE

-838 RETNKQG
+838 RKTNKQG

>member
-113 LIGILM
+113 LIGILI
-119 FALICKVIFIL
+119 FTLFYKLI
-130 PELKSTT
+130 S
-137 KKVLHKIKSIF
+137 SIF
-148 EEKKL
+148 KKKKNEEIDDKDT
-153 NESKPLHS
+153 
-161 IFLTDTPIV
+161 IFLSDTPIISD
-170 LPKEDI
+170 KKDI
-176 LDYDNDVKQLV
+176 LDYANDVKQLA

-204 SSWGTGKSSYL
+204 SSWGSGKSSYL
-215 NMLKHYLRIN
+215 NMLKNYLSSN
-225 NDFIIID
+225 KDFIVID
-232 FNPRHSYTPQ
+232 FNPRHSYTPK

-254 KLKKYDYRFTYIF
+254 KLKEYDYRFTYIF

-303 LIAQIDKR
+303 LISQIDKR
-311 IVIIIEDFDRLLADE
+311 IVIVIEDFDRLLADE
-326 IIEVFKLIDANAS
+326 IIEVFKLIDGNAS

-374 TIEIPV
+374 TIEVPIPK
-380 PRCPYSKIYDYLIK
+380 RPYDKIFNYLIE
-394 TLIDKLHVEKEEI
+394 TLTDKLHIRKEEVEKYE
-407 EKYKIVLAG
+407 IVLANHI
-416 LREVLEKYLTTLRDV
+416 EVLKKYLTTLRDV

-436 FFIRPY
+436 LFIRSY
-442 QQVKGEVEF
+442 QQVEGEVEF
-451 RDYFLVRIIQYIN
+451 RDYFLIRIIQYKN
-464 EEEYIKLYR
+464 EEEYVKLYKK
-473 REYFEDPFSAFLSSS
+473 EYFENEYFTEFLP
-488 SELKLK
+488 SEFKLK
-494 EDFEA
+494 ENLNA
-499 ETKDIIEILF
+499 ETEEIIRELFNKDKSL
-509 DREKTPASINNS
+509 TSINNHTMFD
-521 RFNQYF
+521 RYF
-527 ENSVYGTKIT
+527 YNSVYGTLKIT

-596 YCSTKNR
+596 YCSTRNR

-621 LRLYK
+621 K
-626 DINQDYYYD
+626 DINQDYYD

-667 TNQTFRESI
+667 NNQTFRESI

-748 PLVNGVRAP
+748 PLVDGVRAP

-765 NKEELKKLIYN
+765 NKKELKKLIYN

-864 IDLNITMKDAVK
+864 INLNITMKDAVK

-884 ECDKEAN
+884 ECDKESK

>member
-99 APILFFCFVGYTDV
+99 APIIFFCFVGYTDV
-113 LIGILM
+113 LIGILI
-119 FALICKVIFIL
+119 FTLFYKLI
-130 PELKSTT
+130 S
-137 KKVLHKIKSIF
+137 SIF
-148 EEKKL
+148 KKKKNEEIDDKDT
-153 NESKPLHS
+153 
-161 IFLTDTPIV
+161 IFLSDTPIISD
-170 LPKEDI
+170 KKDI
-176 LDYDNDVKQLV
+176 LDYANDVKQLA

-204 SSWGTGKSSYL
+204 SSWGSGKSSYL
-215 NMLKHYLRIN
+215 NMLKNYLSSN
-225 NDFIIID
+225 KDFIVID

-254 KLKKYDYRFTYIF
+254 KLKEYDYRFTYIF

-303 LIAQIDKR
+303 LISQIDKR
-311 IVIIIEDFDRLLADE
+311 IVIVIEDFDRLLADE
-326 IIEVFKLIDANAS
+326 IIEVFKLIDGNAS

-374 TIEIPV
+374 TIEVPIPK
-380 PRCPYSKIYDYLIK
+380 RPYDKIFNYIIE
-394 TLIDKLHVEKEEI
+394 TLTDKLHIRKEEVEKYE
-407 EKYKIVLAG
+407 IVLANHI
-416 LREVLEKYLTTLRDV
+416 EVLKKYLTTLRDV

-436 FFIRPY
+436 LFIRSY
-442 QQVKGEVEF
+442 QQVEGEVEF
-451 RDYFLVRIIQYIN
+451 RDYFLIRIIQYKN
-464 EEEYIKLYR
+464 EEEYVKLYKK
-473 REYFEDPFSAFLSSS
+473 EYFENEYFTEF
-488 SELKLK
+488 KLK
-494 EDFEA
+494 ENLNA
-499 ETKDIIEILF
+499 ETEEIIRELFNKDKSL
-509 DREKTPASINNS
+509 TSINNHTMFD
-521 RFNQYF
+521 RYF
-527 ENSVYGTKIT
+527 YNSVYGTLKIT

-765 NKEELKKLIYN
+765 NKEELKKLIDK

-787 FWELFENNGYKSIE
+787 FWKLFENNEYKPIE

-864 IDLNITMKDAVK
+864 INLNITMKDVVK

>member
-113 LIGILM
+113 LIGILI
-119 FALICKVIFIL
+119 FTLFYKLI
-130 PELKSTT
+130 S
-137 KKVLHKIKSIF
+137 SIF
-148 EEKKL
+148 KKKKNEEIDDKDT
-153 NESKPLHS
+153 
-161 IFLTDTPIV
+161 IFLSDTPIISD
-170 LPKEDI
+170 KKDI
-176 LDYDNDVKQLV
+176 LDYANDVKQLA

-204 SSWGTGKSSYL
+204 SSWGSGKSSYL
-215 NMLKHYLRIN
+215 NMLKNYLSSN
-225 NDFIIID
+225 KDFIVID
-232 FNPRHSYTPQ
+232 FNPRHSYTPK

-254 KLKKYDYRFTYIF
+254 KLKEYDYRFTYIF

-303 LIAQIDKR
+303 LISQIDKR
-311 IVIIIEDFDRLLADE
+311 IVIVIEDFDRLLADE
-326 IIEVFKLIDANAS
+326 IIEVFKLIDGNAS

-374 TIEIPV
+374 TIEVPIPK
-380 PRCPYSKIYDYLIK
+380 RPYDKIFNYLIE
-394 TLIDKLHVEKEEI
+394 TLTDKLHIRKEEVEKYE
-407 EKYKIVLAG
+407 IVLANHI
-416 LREVLEKYLTTLRDV
+416 EVLKKYLTTLRDV

-436 FFIRPY
+436 LFIRSY
-442 QQVKGEVEF
+442 QQVEGEVEF
-451 RDYFLVRIIQYIN
+451 RDYFLIRIIQYKN
-464 EEEYIKLYR
+464 EEEYVKLYKK
-473 REYFEDPFSAFLSSS
+473 EYFENEDFTDFSP
-488 SELKLK
+488 SEFKLK
-494 EDFEA
+494 ENLNA
-499 ETKDIIEILF
+499 ETEEIIRELFNKDKSL
-509 DREKTPASINNS
+509 TSINNHTMFD
-521 RFNQYF
+521 RYF
-527 ENSVYGTKIT
+527 YNSVYGTLKIT

-730 IYEAIKKEPK
+730 IYEVIKKEPK

-765 NKEELKKLIYN
+765 NKEELKKLIDK

-787 FWELFENNGYKSIE
+787 FWKLFENNEYKPIE

>member
-113 LIGILM
+113 LIGILI
-119 FALICKVIFIL
+119 FTLFYKLI
-130 PELKSTT
+130 S
-137 KKVLHKIKSIF
+137 SIF
-148 EEKKL
+148 KKKKNEEIDDKDT
-153 NESKPLHS
+153 
-161 IFLTDTPIV
+161 IFLSDTPIISD
-170 LPKEDI
+170 KKDI
-176 LDYDNDVKQLV
+176 LDYANDVKQLA

-204 SSWGTGKSSYL
+204 SSWGSGKSSYL
-215 NMLKHYLRIN
+215 NMLKNYLSSN
-225 NDFIIID
+225 KDFIVID

-254 KLKKYDYRFTYIF
+254 KLKEYDYRFTYIF

-303 LIAQIDKR
+303 LISQIDKR
-311 IVIIIEDFDRLLADE
+311 IVIVIEDFDRLLADE
-326 IIEVFKLIDANAS
+326 IIEVFKLIDGNAS

-374 TIEIPV
+374 TIEVPIPK
-380 PRCPYSKIYDYLIK
+380 RPYDKIFNYLIE
-394 TLIDKLHVEKEEI
+394 TLTDKLHIRKEEVEKYE
-407 EKYKIVLAG
+407 IVLANHI
-416 LREVLEKYLTTLRDV
+416 EVLKKYLTTLRDV

-436 FFIRPY
+436 LFIRSY
-442 QQVKGEVEF
+442 QQVEGEVEF
-451 RDYFLVRIIQYIN
+451 RDYFLIRIIQYKN
-464 EEEYIKLYR
+464 EEEYVKLYKK
-473 REYFEDPFSAFLSSS
+473 EYFENEDFTDFSP
-488 SELKLK
+488 SEFKLK
-494 EDFEA
+494 ENLNA
-499 ETKDIIEILF
+499 ETEEIIRELFNKDKSL
-509 DREKTPASINNS
+509 TSINNHTMFD
-521 RFNQYF
+521 RYF
-527 ENSVYGTKIT
+527 YNSVYGTLKIT

-626 DINQDYYYD
+626 DINQDYYD
-635 WLILSKLQGSYIKNM
+635 GLILSKLQGSYIKNM
-650 KYPNYPNLTG
+650 KYPNYPNFTG

-676 IFTKEKLLDISK
+676 IFTKEELLDISK

-765 NKEELKKLIYN
+765 NKEELKKLIDK

-787 FWELFENNGYKSIE
+787 FWKLFENNGYKSIE

-855 MELLNKLKN
+855 IELLKKLESIK
-864 IDLNITMKDAVK
+864 LNITMKDAVK
-876 KLIEKEIS
+876 KLIEKEVF
-884 ECDKEAN
+884 ECDKETN

>member
-1 MKNIFAK
+1 
-8 YAPTTL
+8 
-14 ITSILLLLYISFER
+14 
-28 EIIENFDRFIIPV
+28 
-41 FSIMRFNIITKI
+41 
-53 LFCIIISIFLFSFFR
+53 
-68 FKWYKGNEKA
+68 
-78 YWFSFVIIL
+78 

-113 LIGILM
+113 LIGILI
-119 FALICKVIFIL
+119 FTLFYKLI
-130 PELKSTT
+130 S
-137 KKVLHKIKSIF
+137 SIF
-148 EEKKL
+148 KKKKNEEIDDKDT
-153 NESKPLHS
+153 
-161 IFLTDTPIV
+161 IFLSDTPIISD
-170 LPKEDI
+170 KKDI
-176 LDYDNDVKQLV
+176 LDYANDVKQLA

-204 SSWGTGKSSYL
+204 SSWGSGKSSYL
-215 NMLKHYLRIN
+215 NMLKNYLSSN
-225 NDFIIID
+225 KDFIVID

-254 KLKKYDYRFTYIF
+254 KLKEYDYRFTYIF

-303 LIAQIDKR
+303 LISQIDKR
-311 IVIIIEDFDRLLADE
+311 IVIVIEDFDRLLADE
-326 IIEVFKLIDANAS
+326 IIEVFKLIDGNAS

-374 TIEIPV
+374 TIEVPIPK
-380 PRCPYSKIYDYLIK
+380 RPYDKIFNYLIE
-394 TLIDKLHVEKEEI
+394 TLTDKLHIRKEEVEKYE
-407 EKYKIVLAG
+407 IVLANHI
-416 LREVLEKYLTTLRDV
+416 EVLKKYLTTLRDV

-436 FFIRPY
+436 LFIRSY
-442 QQVKGEVEF
+442 QQVEGEVEF
-451 RDYFLVRIIQYIN
+451 RDYFLIRIIQYKN
-464 EEEYIKLYR
+464 EEEYVKLYKK
-473 REYFEDPFSAFLSSS
+473 EYFENEYFTEF
-488 SELKLK
+488 KLK
-494 EDFEA
+494 ENLNA
-499 ETKDIIEILF
+499 ETEEIIRELFNKDKSL
-509 DREKTPASINNS
+509 TSINNHTMFD
-521 RFNQYF
+521 RYF
-527 ENSVYGTKIT
+527 YNSVYGTLKIT

-603 GVYLVLLS
+603 GAYLVLLP

-621 LRLYK
+621 LRLYE
-626 DINQDYYYD
+626 DINQDYYD
-635 WLILSKLQGSYIKNM
+635 WLILSKLQGSHIKNM

-740 CFLNEFVT
+740 YFLNEFVT

-765 NKEELKKLIYN
+765 NKEELKELIYN

-864 IDLNITMKDAVK
+864 INLNITMKDAVK

>member
-87 MYGYYCWYEKLY
+87 MYGYYCWHEKLY
-99 APILFFCFVGYTDV
+99 APILIFCFVGYTDV
-113 LIGILM
+113 LIGILI
-119 FALICKVIFIL
+119 FTLFYKLI
-130 PELKSTT
+130 S
-137 KKVLHKIKSIF
+137 SIF
-148 EEKKL
+148 KKKKNEEIDDKDT
-153 NESKPLHS
+153 
-161 IFLTDTPIV
+161 IFLSDTPIISD
-170 LPKEDI
+170 KKDI
-176 LDYDNDVKQLV
+176 LDYANDVKQLA

-204 SSWGTGKSSYL
+204 SSWGSGKSSYL
-215 NMLKHYLRIN
+215 NMLKNYLSSN
-225 NDFIIID
+225 KDFIVID

-254 KLKKYDYRFTYIF
+254 KLKEYDYRFTYIF

-303 LIAQIDKR
+303 LISQIDKR
-311 IVIIIEDFDRLLADE
+311 IVIVIEDFDRLLADE
-326 IIEVFKLIDANAS
+326 IIEVFKLIDGNAS

-374 TIEIPV
+374 TIEVPIPK
-380 PRCPYSKIYDYLIK
+380 RPYDKIFNYLIE
-394 TLIDKLHVEKEEI
+394 TLTDKLHIRKEEVEKYE
-407 EKYKIVLAG
+407 IVLANHI
-416 LREVLEKYLTTLRDV
+416 EVLKKYLTTLRDV

-436 FFIRPY
+436 LFIRSY
-442 QQVKGEVEF
+442 QQVEGEVEF
-451 RDYFLVRIIQYIN
+451 RDYFLIRIIQYKN
-464 EEEYIKLYR
+464 EEEYVKLYKK
-473 REYFEDPFSAFLSSS
+473 EYFKNEDFTDFSP
-488 SELKLK
+488 SEFKLK
-494 EDFEA
+494 ENLNA
-499 ETKDIIEILF
+499 ETEEIIRELFNKDKSL
-509 DREKTPASINNS
+509 TSINNHTMFD
-521 RFNQYF
+521 RYF
-527 ENSVYGTKIT
+527 YNSVYGTLKIK

-561 EVIHKDLVPFLE
+561 EIIHKDLVPFLE
-573 FKNILQFNSKS
+573 FKSILQFNCKF

-596 YCSTKNR
+596 YCLTKNR
-603 GVYLVLLS
+603 GAYLILLS

-621 LRLYK
+621 
-626 DINQDYYYD
+626 NQDYYD
-635 WLILSKLQGSYIKNM
+635 GLILSKLQGFYIKNM

-676 IFTKEKLLDISK
+676 IFTKEKLLGISK
-688 KALDDLLANDEQVK
+688 KALYDYINNEPCIGEK
-702 QLHLEL
+702 HLSL
-708 LYSCFSEIKDNVR
+708 LYSCFLKLENNTRKLDKDACEKV
-721 VLDEEYCKK
+721 
-730 IYEAIKKEPK
+730 YEAIKKEPK

-748 PLVNGVRAP
+748 PLVDGVRAP

-765 NKEELKKLIYN
+765 NKEELKELIYN

-787 FWELFENNGYKSIE
+787 FWELFENNEYKPIE
-801 ILDKPFTQMV
+801 ILDRTFEQIEK
-811 NDNLE
+811 DNLE

-830 EFCIKKNE
+830 EFCIKKNK
-838 RETNKQG
+838 RKTNKQG

-864 IDLNITMKDAVK
+864 INLNITMKNAVK

>member
-113 LIGILM
+113 LIGILI
-119 FALICKVIFIL
+119 FTLFYKLI
-130 PELKSTT
+130 S
-137 KKVLHKIKSIF
+137 SIF
-148 EEKKL
+148 KKKKNEEIDDKDT
-153 NESKPLHS
+153 
-161 IFLTDTPIV
+161 IFLSDTPIISD
-170 LPKEDI
+170 KKDI
-176 LDYDNDVKQLV
+176 LDYANDVKQLA

-204 SSWGTGKSSYL
+204 SSWGSGKSSYL
-215 NMLKHYLRIN
+215 NMLKNYLSSN
-225 NDFIIID
+225 KDFIVID

-254 KLKKYDYRFTYIF
+254 KLKEYDYRFTYIF

-303 LIAQIDKR
+303 LISQIDKR
-311 IVIIIEDFDRLLADE
+311 IVIVIEDFDRLLADE
-326 IIEVFKLIDANAS
+326 IIEVFKLIDGNAS

-374 TIEIPV
+374 TIEVPIPK
-380 PRCPYSKIYDYLIK
+380 RPYDKIFNYLIE
-394 TLIDKLHVEKEEI
+394 TLTDKLHIRKEEVEKYE
-407 EKYKIVLAG
+407 IVLANHI
-416 LREVLEKYLTTLRDV
+416 EVLKKYLTTLRDV

-436 FFIRPY
+436 LFIRSY
-442 QQVKGEVEF
+442 QQVEGEVEF
-451 RDYFLVRIIQYIN
+451 RDYFLIRIIQYKN
-464 EEEYIKLYR
+464 EEEYVKLYKK
-473 REYFEDPFSAFLSSS
+473 EYFENEYFTEFLP
-488 SELKLK
+488 SEFKLK
-494 EDFEA
+494 ENLNA
-499 ETKDIIEILF
+499 ETEEIIRELFNKDKSL
-509 DREKTPASINNS
+509 TSINNHTMFD
-521 RFNQYF
+521 RYF
-527 ENSVYGTKIT
+527 YNSVYGTLKIT

-603 GVYLVLLS
+603 GAYLVLLP

-626 DINQDYYYD
+626 DINQDYYD

-748 PLVNGVRAP
+748 PLVDGVRAP

-838 RETNKQG
+838 KETNKQG

-864 IDLNITMKDAVK
+864 INLNITMKDAVK

>member
-113 LIGILM
+113 LIGILI
-119 FALICKVIFIL
+119 FTLFYKLI
-130 PELKSTT
+130 S
-137 KKVLHKIKSIF
+137 SIF
-148 EEKKL
+148 KKKKNEEIDDKDT
-153 NESKPLHS
+153 
-161 IFLTDTPIV
+161 IFLSDTPIISD
-170 LPKEDI
+170 KKDI
-176 LDYDNDVKQLV
+176 LDYANDLKQLA

-204 SSWGTGKSSYL
+204 SSWGSGKSSYL
-215 NMLKHYLRIN
+215 NMLKNYLSSN
-225 NDFIIID
+225 KDFIVID

-254 KLKKYDYRFTYIF
+254 KLKEYDYRFTYIF

-303 LIAQIDKR
+303 LISQIDKR
-311 IVIIIEDFDRLLADE
+311 IVIVIEDFDRLLADE
-326 IIEVFKLIDANAS
+326 IIEVFKLIDGNAS

-374 TIEIPV
+374 TIEVPIPK
-380 PRCPYSKIYDYLIK
+380 RPYDKIFNYLIE
-394 TLIDKLHVEKEEI
+394 TLTDKLHIRKEEVEKYE
-407 EKYKIVLAG
+407 IVLANHI
-416 LREVLEKYLTTLRDV
+416 EVLKKYLTTLRDV

-436 FFIRPY
+436 LFIRSY
-442 QQVKGEVEF
+442 QQVEGEVEF
-451 RDYFLVRIIQYIN
+451 RDYFLIRIIQYKN
-464 EEEYIKLYR
+464 EEEYVKLYKK
-473 REYFEDPFSAFLSSS
+473 EYFENEYFTEF
-488 SELKLK
+488 KLK
-494 EDFEA
+494 ENLNA
-499 ETKDIIEILF
+499 ETEEIIRELFNKDKSL
-509 DREKTPASINNS
+509 TSINNHTMFD
-521 RFNQYF
+521 RYF
-527 ENSVYGTKIT
+527 YNSVYGTLKIT

-603 GVYLVLLS
+603 GAYLVLLP

-621 LRLYK
+621 LRLYE
-626 DINQDYYYD
+626 DINQDYYD
-635 WLILSKLQGSYIKNM
+635 WLILSKLQGSHIKNM

-740 CFLNEFVT
+740 YFLNEFVT

-765 NKEELKKLIYN
+765 NKEELKELIYN

-864 IDLNITMKDAVK
+864 INLNITMKDAVK

>member
-113 LIGILM
+113 LIGILI
-119 FALICKVIFIL
+119 FTLFYKLI
-130 PELKSTT
+130 S
-137 KKVLHKIKSIF
+137 SIF
-148 EEKKL
+148 KKKKNEEIDDKDT
-153 NESKPLHS
+153 
-161 IFLTDTPIV
+161 IFLSDTPIISD
-170 LPKEDI
+170 KKDI
-176 LDYDNDVKQLV
+176 LDYANDVKQLA

-204 SSWGTGKSSYL
+204 SSWGSGKSSYL
-215 NMLKHYLRIN
+215 NMLKNYLSSN
-225 NDFIIID
+225 KDFIVID
-232 FNPRHSYTPQ
+232 FNPRHSYTPK

-254 KLKKYDYRFTYIF
+254 KLKEYDYRFTYIF

-303 LIAQIDKR
+303 LISQIDKR
-311 IVIIIEDFDRLLADE
+311 IVIVIEDFDRLLADE
-326 IIEVFKLIDANAS
+326 IIEVFKLIDGNAS

-374 TIEIPV
+374 TIEVPIPK
-380 PRCPYSKIYDYLIK
+380 RPYDKIFNYLIE
-394 TLIDKLHVEKEEI
+394 TLTDKLHIRKEEVEKYE
-407 EKYKIVLAG
+407 IVLANHI
-416 LREVLEKYLTTLRDV
+416 EVLKKYLTTLRDV

-436 FFIRPY
+436 LFIRSY
-442 QQVKGEVEF
+442 QQVEGEVEF
-451 RDYFLVRIIQYIN
+451 RDYFLIRIIQYKN
-464 EEEYIKLYR
+464 EEEYVKLYKK
-473 REYFEDPFSAFLSSS
+473 EYFENEYFTEFLP
-488 SELKLK
+488 SEFKLK
-494 EDFEA
+494 ENLNA
-499 ETKDIIEILF
+499 ETEEIIRELFNKDKSL
-509 DREKTPASINNS
+509 TSINNHTMFD
-521 RFNQYF
+521 RYF
-527 ENSVYGTKIT
+527 YNSVYGTLKIT

-596 YCSTKNR
+596 YCSTRNR

-621 LRLYK
+621 K
-626 DINQDYYYD
+626 DINQDYYD

-667 TNQTFRESI
+667 NNQTFRESI

-765 NKEELKKLIYN
+765 NKEELKKLIDK

-787 FWELFENNGYKSIE
+787 FWKLFENNEYKPIE

-864 IDLNITMKDAVK
+864 INLNITMKDAVK

>member
-113 LIGILM
+113 LIGILI
-119 FALICKVIFIL
+119 FTLFYKLI
-130 PELKSTT
+130 S
-137 KKVLHKIKSIF
+137 SIF
-148 EEKKL
+148 KKKKNEEIDDKDT
-153 NESKPLHS
+153 
-161 IFLTDTPIV
+161 IFLSDTPIISD
-170 LPKEDI
+170 KKDI
-176 LDYDNDVKQLV
+176 LDYANDVKQLV

-204 SSWGTGKSSYL
+204 SSWGSGKSSYL
-215 NMLKHYLRIN
+215 NMLKNYLSSN
-225 NDFIIID
+225 KDFIVID

-254 KLKKYDYRFTYIF
+254 KLKEYDYRFTYIF

-303 LIAQIDKR
+303 LISQIDKR
-311 IVIIIEDFDRLLADE
+311 IVIVIEDFDRLLADE
-326 IIEVFKLIDANAS
+326 IIEVFKLIDGNAS

-374 TIEIPV
+374 TIEVPIPK
-380 PRCPYSKIYDYLIK
+380 RPYDKIFNYLIE
-394 TLIDKLHVEKEEI
+394 TLTDKLHIRKEEVEKYE
-407 EKYKIVLAG
+407 IVLANHI
-416 LREVLEKYLTTLRDV
+416 EVLKKYLTTLRDV

-436 FFIRPY
+436 LFIRSY
-442 QQVKGEVEF
+442 QQVEGEVEF
-451 RDYFLVRIIQYIN
+451 RDYFLIRIIQYKN
-464 EEEYIKLYR
+464 EEEYVKLYKK
-473 REYFEDPFSAFLSSS
+473 EYFENEDFTDFSP
-488 SELKLK
+488 SEFKLK
-494 EDFEA
+494 ENLNA
-499 ETKDIIEILF
+499 ETEEIIRELFNKDKSL
-509 DREKTPASINNS
+509 TSINNHTMFD
-521 RFNQYF
+521 RYF
-527 ENSVYGTKIT
+527 YNSVYGTLKIK

-561 EVIHKDLVPFLE
+561 EIIHKDLVPFLE
-573 FKNILQFNSKS
+573 FKSILQFNCKF

-596 YCSTKNR
+596 YCLTKNR
-603 GVYLVLLS
+603 GAYLILLS

-621 LRLYK
+621 
-626 DINQDYYYD
+626 NQDYYD
-635 WLILSKLQGSYIKNM
+635 GLILSKLQGFYIKNM

-676 IFTKEKLLDISK
+676 IFTKEKLLGISK
-688 KALDDLLANDEQVK
+688 KALYDYINNEPCIGEK
-702 QLHLEL
+702 HLSL
-708 LYSCFSEIKDNVR
+708 LYSCFLKLENNTRKLDKDACEKV
-721 VLDEEYCKK
+721 
-730 IYEAIKKEPK
+730 YEAIKKEPK

-748 PLVNGVRAP
+748 PLVDGVRAP

-765 NKEELKKLIYN
+765 NKEELKELIYN

-787 FWELFENNGYKSIE
+787 FWELFENNEYKPIE

-830 EFCIKKNE
+830 EFCIKKNK
-838 RETNKQG
+838 RKTNKQG

-864 IDLNITMKDAVK
+864 INLNITMKNAVK

>member
-113 LIGILM
+113 LIGILI
-119 FALICKVIFIL
+119 FTLFYKLI
-130 PELKSTT
+130 S
-137 KKVLHKIKSIF
+137 SIF
-148 EEKKL
+148 KKKKNEEIDDKDT
-153 NESKPLHS
+153 
-161 IFLTDTPIV
+161 IFLSDTPIISD
-170 LPKEDI
+170 KKDI
-176 LDYDNDVKQLV
+176 LDYANDVKQLA

-204 SSWGTGKSSYL
+204 SSWGSGKSSYL
-215 NMLKHYLRIN
+215 NMLKNYLSSN
-225 NDFIIID
+225 KDFIVID

-254 KLKKYDYRFTYIF
+254 KLKEYDYRFTYIF

-303 LIAQIDKR
+303 LISQIDKR
-311 IVIIIEDFDRLLADE
+311 IVIVIEDFDRLLADE
-326 IIEVFKLIDANAS
+326 IIEVFKLIDGNAS

-374 TIEIPV
+374 TIEVPIPK
-380 PRCPYSKIYDYLIK
+380 RPYDKIFNYIIE
-394 TLIDKLHVEKEEI
+394 TLTDKLHIRKEEVEKYE
-407 EKYKIVLAG
+407 IVLANHI
-416 LREVLEKYLTTLRDV
+416 EVLKKYLTTLRDV

-436 FFIRPY
+436 LFIRSY
-442 QQVKGEVEF
+442 QQVEGEVEF
-451 RDYFLVRIIQYIN
+451 RDYFLIRIIQYKN
-464 EEEYIKLYR
+464 EEEYVKLYKK
-473 REYFEDPFSAFLSSS
+473 EYFENEYFTEF
-488 SELKLK
+488 KLK
-494 EDFEA
+494 ENLNA
-499 ETKDIIEILF
+499 ETEEIIRELFNKDKSL
-509 DREKTPASINNS
+509 TSINNHTMFD
-521 RFNQYF
+521 RYF
-527 ENSVYGTKIT
+527 YNSVYGTLKIT

-765 NKEELKKLIYN
+765 NKEELKKLIDK

-787 FWELFENNGYKSIE
+787 FWKLFENNEYKPIE

-838 RETNKQG
+838 RETNEQR

-864 IDLNITMKDAVK
+864 INLNITMKDSVK

>member
-99 APILFFCFVGYTDV
+99 APIIFFCFVGYTDV
-113 LIGILM
+113 LIGILI
-119 FALICKVIFIL
+119 FTLFYKLI
-130 PELKSTT
+130 S
-137 KKVLHKIKSIF
+137 SIF
-148 EEKKL
+148 KKKKNEEIDDKDT
-153 NESKPLHS
+153 
-161 IFLTDTPIV
+161 IFLSDTPIISD
-170 LPKEDI
+170 KKDI
-176 LDYDNDVKQLV
+176 LDYANDVKQLA

-204 SSWGTGKSSYL
+204 SSWGSGKSSYL
-215 NMLKHYLRIN
+215 NMLKNYLSSN
-225 NDFIIID
+225 KDFIVID

-254 KLKKYDYRFTYIF
+254 KLKEYDYRFTYIF

-303 LIAQIDKR
+303 LISQIDKR
-311 IVIIIEDFDRLLADE
+311 IVIVIEDFDRLLADE

-374 TIEIPV
+374 TIEVPIPK
-380 PRCPYSKIYDYLIK
+380 RPYDKIFNYIIE
-394 TLIDKLHVEKEEI
+394 TLTDKLHIRKEEVEKYE
-407 EKYKIVLAG
+407 IVLANHI
-416 LREVLEKYLTTLRDV
+416 EVLKKYLTTLRDV

-436 FFIRPY
+436 LFIRSY
-442 QQVKGEVEF
+442 QQVEGEVEF
-451 RDYFLVRIIQYIN
+451 RDYFLIRIIQYKN
-464 EEEYIKLYR
+464 EEEYVKLYKK
-473 REYFEDPFSAFLSSS
+473 EYFENEYFTEF
-488 SELKLK
+488 KLK
-494 EDFEA
+494 ENLNA
-499 ETKDIIEILF
+499 ETEEIIRELFNKDKSL
-509 DREKTPASINNS
+509 TSINNHTMFD
-521 RFNQYF
+521 RYF
-527 ENSVYGTKIT
+527 YNSVYGTLKIT

-765 NKEELKKLIYN
+765 NKEELKKLIDK

-787 FWELFENNGYKSIE
+787 FWKLFENNEYKPIE

-864 IDLNITMKDAVK
+864 INLNITMKDAVK